1 MIIYEVDGSA
11 DQKDTNAINSLI
23 IEKYKKVDVNYISN
37 VDDDDACL
45 YTLRKNGMCTHN
57 NMLYINIE
65 HKYNND
71 NIFSDLFLQVRDEL
85 YRIMRDDKINT
96 IFENNI

>member
-37 VDDDDACL
+37 VDDDNACL
-45 YTLRKNGMCTHN
+45 YTLKKNGMCIHN
-57 NMLYINIE
+57 KMLYINIE

-71 NIFSDLFLQVRDEL
+71 NIFSDLFLLVKDEL
-85 YRIMRDDKINT
+85 YKIIRDDKINT
-96 IFENNI
+96 IF